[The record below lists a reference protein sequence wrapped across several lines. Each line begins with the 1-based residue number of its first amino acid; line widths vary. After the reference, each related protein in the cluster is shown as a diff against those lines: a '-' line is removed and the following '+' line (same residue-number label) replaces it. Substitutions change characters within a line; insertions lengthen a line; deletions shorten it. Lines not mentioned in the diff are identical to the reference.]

1 MEQNVFPTKSNL
13 IQSRKSLELAA
24 LGYDLLDKKRNVLLH
39 EMMAL
44 MDEVEGIQN
53 QIDITFADAYRS
65 LQKANFT
72 MGQSELMAI
81 VNARD
86 LHPNGEYPD
95 DITVRFRS
103 VMGVEIPIVKLDE
116 EKPSIYYGLNGTNT
130 AIDDAY
136 LSFLKVKRLTAKM
149 AALENS
155 VYRLA
160 YAIRQAQK
168 RANALKNIIIPRLEE
183 TVKYI
188 SSYLEEKERESFI
201 VLKVLK
207 K

>member
-13 IQSRKSLELAA
+13 IQSRKSLELAG

-39 EMMAL
+39 EMMSL
-44 MDEVEGIQN
+44 MDDVEGIQK
-53 QIDITFADAYRS
+53 QIDATFADAYRS
-65 LQKANFT
+65 LQKANFI
-72 MGQSELMAI
+72 MGQSELMTLI
-81 VNARD
+81 SARD
-86 LHPNGEYPD
+86 GESD
-95 DITVRFRS
+95 DISIRFRS
-103 VMGVEIPIVKLDE
+103 VMGVEIPVVTLKE
-116 EKPSIYYGLNGTNT
+116 EKPEMYYGLHRTTT

-136 LSFLKVKRLTAKM
+136 LNFLKVKRLTAMM